1 MDMHGGKG
9 MLDRAQ
15 EVAIEKSIEITGQA
29 ALNANF
35 RCATIPGL
43 AGAAHDF
50 FERERIG
57 VRRSGATYKSAKTAT
72 HETDVGE
79 INVAVDDVGD
89 CFSHGFAPQMIR
101 DGDQRVQSRT
111 FRGREPQALLKS

>member
-15 EVAIEKSIEITGQA
+15 EVAIEKSIEITGQP

-50 FERERIG
+50 FERERVG
-57 VRRSGATYKSAKTAT
+57 VRRGGATSKSAKTAA
-72 HETDVGE
+72 HKTDIGE
-79 INVAVDDVGD
+79 INVAVEDVGD
-89 CFSHGFAPQMIR
+89 RFSDGFAPQMIR
-101 DGDQRVQSRT
+101 DGYQRVQS
-111 FRGREPQALLKS
+111 